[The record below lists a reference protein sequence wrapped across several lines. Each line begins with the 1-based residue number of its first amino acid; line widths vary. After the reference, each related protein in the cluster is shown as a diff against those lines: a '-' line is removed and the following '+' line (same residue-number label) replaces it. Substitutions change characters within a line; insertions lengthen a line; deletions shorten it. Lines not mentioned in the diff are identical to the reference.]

1 MRHICVLGSTGSI
14 GVNTLQVVRAHP
26 DLFAIKALTAHRNVE
41 VLAQQCIEFKPELAV
56 VGSASAAQ
64 HLQDLLQA
72 ANIKTDVQY
81 GPEALATAS
90 TLSSVDTVMAAI
102 VGAAGLVPTIEAAK
116 LGKRILLANKESLV
130 MAGDIFMAAVAQSGA
145 ELLPIDS
152 EHNAIYQCLPDA
164 NTSNGG
170 ARGQYSTLGVKEIL
184 LTASGGPFRNHSLN
198 QLTSVTPDQ
207 ACAHPNWV
215 MGRKISVDSATMMNK
230 GLEVIEAHY
239 LFGLPAEQI
248 KVLIHPQSVIHSM
261 VRYVDGSVIAQL
273 GQPDMK
279 TPIAYGLGWPNR
291 IDGGVEELDF
301 MKLGQLHFEEVDS
314 QKFPS
319 LKLAYQ
325 ALSLGGLMPTVLN
338 AANEVAVEAFLMQK
352 IKFTQIADV
361 VEKTLEQFS
370 VSAAD
375 QLDAI
380 LAIDQESRTIAHNVM
395 KGY

>member
-184 LTASGGPFRNHSLN
+184 LTASGGPFRNHSLD
-198 QLTSVTPDQ
+198 QLASVTPDQ

-380 LAIDQESRTIAHNVM
+380 LTIDQESRTIAHNVM